1 MDPYVLARNLIYR
14 MTSPLC
20 LPYTIF
26 LIVMGTVLYYKVLP
40 IVVRM
45 LACGLAVRVSISIKA
60 NFISLSV
67 LSYCSVCV
75 LYILTKSLSAN
86 NPGYSIQRRRCPN
99 RYWSQEL

>member
-40 IVVRM
+40 IVTRM
-45 LACGLAVRVSISIKA
+45 LACGVAVRVSTTVDITYA
-60 NFISLSV
+60 VVCLCFSV
-67 LSYCSVCV
+67 RQLLCSYLNLLC
-75 LYILTKSLSAN
+75 AN
-86 NPGYSIQRRRCPN
+86 NRGYHNKRCCCPCWG
-99 RYWSQEL
+99 WSETF